1 MVHNFVVHK
10 LVYRG
15 FNRRKGGTRLYGAA
29 LCESYYKH
37 LRSQMT
43 QSLFIVVMSFHFNN
57 QDDENTIIN
66 IVYNPVIRCYVT

>member
-29 LCESYYKH
+29 LCESVSY
-37 LRSQMT
+37 L
-43 QSLFIVVMSFHFNN
+43 
-57 QDDENTIIN
+57 
-66 IVYNPVIRCYVT
+66 